1 MKKNC
6 KYEYKE
12 IDYQLK
18 IQKRKKKH
26 GIYNPRKENPAQII
40 KNCRNKERNSREEKE
55 KLTSNGPSNSSCN
68 LVTDGVKSK

>member
-18 IQKRKKKH
+18 IQKKKKKKH
-26 GIYNPRKENPAQII
+26 GIYNLRKENPVQTI
-40 KNCRNKERNSREEKE
+40 KIAVEK
-55 KLTSNGPSNSSCN
+55 
-68 LVTDGVKSK
+68 

>member
-18 IQKRKKKH
+18 IQKRKKKKKKH
-26 GIYNPRKENPAQII
+26 GIYNLRKENPVQTI
-40 KNCRNKERNSREEKE
+40 KIAVEK
-55 KLTSNGPSNSSCN
+55 
-68 LVTDGVKSK
+68 

>member
-6 KYEYKE
+6 KYEFKE

-26 GIYNPRKENPAQII
+26 GIYNLRKENPVQTI
-40 KNCRNKERNSREEKE
+40 KIA
-55 KLTSNGPSNSSCN
+55 
-68 LVTDGVKSK
+68 VKK